1 MFLVLNKFIG
11 LRGQIVCTLIGIL
24 LGVIGFFSAAE
35 SIQILGLVTFALSVW
50 GFGSIIYVLF
60 FYEEQTLV
68 PVFIADAPFMNDDNN
83 LKNHHEIALK
93 SLAKIKALI
102 FRGKVRATS
111 KEAPL
116 EDDISFY
123 EHDLFLPD
131 FTDKN
136 KSKEIVKVEHDD
148 FVKIAKPALDEDF
161 AIGNAYMQ
169 GRGLPKDYQKAFDAF
184 YQGAKKG
191 SSSCACKLGIFY
203 EHGIY
208 KGQNEL
214 LALYWY
220 EESAYHNNVD
230 GYYHLAKLYSSR
242 SAMRFKRYI
251 YYFLEKASRAHHKE
265 ALQLRSLLIN
275 QGAYVEGLFN
285 ISKVKADCFYH
296 YAKHPSL
303 RDIVYK
309 NGVFKPQDISNAYK
323 ILGIAEPLHLSD
335 PQIARDYIRRA
346 YYHKMHEI
354 HPDKKQFFESDKDS
368 KEVVE
373 VNKSYLLLSRLIN

>member
-1 MFLVLNKFIG
+1 MPKVSVVVPVYNVDKYLERCLDSLVYQTLKDIEIVIVNDGSTDKSAEIIKKYVQSYPNKVFAFEKENGG
-11 LRGQIVCTLIGIL
+11 LSDARNFGIKKCH
-24 LGVIGFFSAAE
+24 GDYIGFVDSDDYVSLDMFKKLYEKAISKDFD
-35 SIQILGLVTFALSVW
+35 ITVCDVRLVW
-50 GFGSIIYVLF
+50 
-60 FYEEQTLV
+60 
-68 PVFIADAPFMNDDNN
+68 
-83 LKNHHEIALK
+83 
-93 SLAKIKALI
+93 
-102 FRGKVRATS
+102 
-111 KEAPL
+111 
-116 EDDISFY
+116 
-123 EHDLFLPD
+123 
-131 FTDKN
+131 KN